1 MSLVEILVQVTLM
14 AISYYLFSDAFFKF
28 TSDIKKVKLSY
39 PVRFLSFLLIFIWF
53 VIASLSELPL
63 VVNWFVFLLL
73 LGLEVHFVFHYD
85 FLTTYALS
93 MFCVIAGLAVN
104 VLFRCLASILL
115 DVPLILFDKTR
126 SYIKAFPILLGFQ
139 VVALLLFVLR
149 RIQFTSKLEKMLQN
163 RESLIFYARTEL
175 YIYLFLLIQLLL
187 FSQSGNAVGIKT
199 WGIKS
204 ALFSVL
210 ILIITIIYS
219 LRVASLHYY
228 IDKQHEMEQQL
239 IHEKEDINKL
249 WTLAFTDMLTGC
261 SNRLLLDKRLDAY
274 AEYGSCITLAF
285 IDVNGLKM
293 VNDQYGHIQG
303 DQYLMHVAQALKRVI
318 EGQSIDLFRYG
329 GDEFVLMS
337 NTLHEKEM
345 AALLSQA
352 NELLK
357 SDAQLPYQQSISY
370 GVVRGDSSGYHK
382 LLTTADERMYQFKLK
397 HYEQLRHY

>member
-1 MSLVEILVQVTLM
+1 MNLAENLVQVTLI

-39 PVRFLSFLLIFIWF
+39 PVRFLSFLLIYIWF
-53 VIASLSELPL
+53 VIASLLELPL

-73 LGLEVHFVFHYD
+73 LSLEVRIVFHYD

-104 VLFRCLASILL
+104 VLFRCLASIFL
-115 DVPLILFDKTR
+115 DVPLISFDKTK
-126 SYIKAFPILLGFQ
+126 SYIKTAPILLGFL
-139 VVALLLFVLR
+139 VVALLLLVLR

-175 YIYLFLLIQLLL
+175 YVYLFLLIQLLL
-187 FSQSGNAVGIKT
+187 FSQSGNAVGIKS

-210 ILIITIIYS
+210 ILIITIVYS

-228 IDKQHEMEQQL
+228 MSKQHEMEQQL
-239 IHEKEDINKL
+239 IQEKEDVNKL
-249 WTLAFTDMLTGC
+249 WTLAFTDILTGC
-261 SNRLLLDKRLDAY
+261 SNRQLLDKRLEAY
-274 AEYGSCITLAF
+274 AEYGNCITLAF
-285 IDVNGLKM
+285 IDVNGLKT
-293 VNDQYGHIQG
+293 VNDQHGHIEG
-303 DQYLMHVAQALKRVI
+303 DHYLVRVAQALKKVI
-318 EGQSIDLFRYG
+318 EGRSIDLFRYG

-337 NTLHEKEM
+337 NTLPEKEM
-345 AALLSQA
+345 SALLLQA
-352 NELLK
+352 NELLQ
-357 SDAQLPYQQSISY
+357 SAAQLPYQQSISY

-382 LLTTADERMYQFKLK
+382 LLVTADERMYQFKLAY
-397 HYEQLRHY
+397 YEHLRHD